1 MANAELDSHFPETAK
16 LLWVM
21 ERLRDP
27 ETGCPWDRE
36 QNFETIVPYTIEEAY
51 EVADAIMKNDMAE
64 IKDELGDL
72 LFQVVFYAKLGQE
85 CAEFD
90 FEAIAKNVA
99 DKLIRRHPHVF
110 ADTQI
115 NTEEQL
121 NDNWEAIKKQERLAK
136 GQDNDTS
143 ILANIPAGMAPM
155 KRAVKLQKRCAK
167 VGFDWNDKQQVA
179 DKIHEEINEV
189 LEAHNNPSK
198 THRDVEE
205 EVGDLLFAVLNL
217 ARHSKVDPDV
227 ALIKANNKFERRF
240 RQVEVQADQTSG
252 LKSMSLVQ
260 MEALWQAVKQQESE
274 DVK

>member
-1 MANAELDSHFPETAK
+1 MMFEKLDSHFPETAK

-21 ERLRDP
+21 DKLRDP

-51 EVADAIMKNDMAE
+51 EVADAIMKNDMTE

-85 CAEFD
+85 RAEFD

-99 DKLIRRHPHVF
+99 EKLIRRHPHVF
-110 ADTQI
+110 ADTEI
-115 NTEEQL
+115 NSEDQL
-121 NDNWEAIKKQERLAK
+121 NDNWEAIKKQERQAK
-136 GQDNDTS
+136 GKDSDAS
-143 ILANIPAGMAPM
+143 ILANIPSGMAPM

-167 VGFDWNDKQQVA
+167 VGFDWDYKQQVA
-179 DKIHEEINEV
+179 DKIHEEVDEV
-189 LEAHNNPSK
+189 LEAHANPGK
-198 THRDVEE
+198 THIDVEE

-240 RQVEVQADQTSG
+240 RQVEARADQTGG
-252 LKSMSLVQ
+252 LKSMSLTQ
-260 MEALWQAVKQQESE
+260 MEALWQAVKKHEAE
-274 DVK
+274 DVE